1 MASTIIRFSTPHLA
15 RGQGRVACEAL
26 ALPLTLSA
34 MWNNVPLWVV
44 NTVVFTTHNRLQTS
58 GITHIQSIA

>member
-1 MASTIIRFSTPHLA
+1 MASTIMGLSTPHLA

-26 ALPLTLSA
+26 ALPLTLSE

-44 NTVVFTTHNRLQTS
+44 NTVVFTTHNRLQTYR
-58 GITHIQSIA
+58 ITHIQSIA

>member
-1 MASTIIRFSTPHLA
+1 MDSTIMGLSTPHLA

-26 ALPLTLSA
+26 ALPLTLSE

-44 NTVVFTTHNRLQTS
+44 NTVVFKTHNRLQTS
-58 GITHIQSIA
+58 EITLIQSIA

>member
-1 MASTIIRFSTPHLA
+1 MGSIIIRFCTPHLA

-26 ALPLTLSA
+26 ALPLTLSE
-34 MWNNVPLWVV
+34 MWNNVLLWVV
-44 NTVVFTTHNRLQTS
+44 NTVVFTTHNRLQTL